1 VSRRQAYEMQL
12 LGSVAELRARFWA
25 SELVLAFGFGFL
37 VELGGGMRSVLGCLN
52 IVRAACGQT

>member
-1 VSRRQAYEMQL
+1 MQL